1 MVFLRWMLRSI
12 VLAAVLTAPLHPANA
27 DEVLTFQGLPTSI
40 DDFSALQSAHN
51 SPEGAAAMVVL
62 AMLTFEQDAALGRAL
77 LAQCLIPTRVAS
89 APAAPGGLKPNS
101 DTEFYIDQFTRDPN
115 IARSYILGTS
125 PQNGY
130 ALPEILSIALS
141 RNRLSVVSPSEVRV
155 FVDTSGQPHP
165 RPVYAVKGNDGQWRV
180 DDFTSLSVGVFKP
193 SN

>member
-1 MVFLRWMLRSI
+1 MVILRWMMC
-12 VLAAVLTAPLHPANA
+12 AAVLIASLLTLPRPASA
-27 DEVLTFQGLPTSI
+27 DEVLTFPGLPASI
-40 DDFSALQSAHN
+40 DDFRADQVANN

-77 LAQCLIPTRVAS
+77 LAQCLIAARVVFAPT
-89 APAAPGGLKPNS
+89 APGGLTPNT

-115 IARSYILGTS
+115 IARSYVLGAS

-130 ALPEILSIALS
+130 AVPETLSVALS
-141 RNRLSVVSPSEVRV
+141 RNRLSVVSPTEVRV
-155 FVDTSGQPHP
+155 FVDTSGQPQP
-165 RPVYAVKGNDGQWRV
+165 RPVYTVKGDDGLWRV